1 MKVRNAPI
9 DAYIFD
15 MDGTLVDNC
24 GYHVKAWRQFSRKY
38 GHELTEREILD
49 WMGATGAYY
58 VEQIFGRPLPRE
70 QVDELCRE
78 KEAIYRAIY
87 RPKLPEGLR
96 EWLDYAHRRGIK
108 CALATGGPKE
118 NVDFILDSLD
128 LRRDFEVIVDA
139 TMYELSKPDP
149 ECFLK
154 AAELLG
160 VPAER
165 CRVYEDAVNGIRAAK
180 AAGMQV
186 VALTFTNP
194 RERLEEAAPDR
205 IVGGYTEFGIYE
217 ANAKKA
223 KTAEDLA
230 AIEYLDRLRDCRDEA
245 KPVVPLAAI
254 VKVVALENVPKANDA
269 WSMAQVEGKDGA
281 GWRLCVPRDS
291 VKVGKLYLFVSGEAA
306 LPADEH
312 YRRWIKIR
320 ERVLK
325 NGCGVKVRA
334 FLPHVPR
341 SIYRNNSGLLM
352 PTSEFPELK
361 GKRVGTLVAA
371 LLHIEKY
378 EDAVI
383 QVEYA
388 GHVPPKILV
397 PTGRGGILGK
407 TIGNRLVNALA
418 GIIR

>member
-1 MKVRNAPI
+1 MKNRQI

-15 MDGTLVDNC
+15 MDGTIVDNC
-24 GYHVKAWRQFSRKY
+24 SYHVKAWREFSRKH
-38 GHELTEREILD
+38 GRELTEREILD

-58 VEQIFGRPLPRE
+58 IEQIIGKPLAKGE
-70 QVDELCRE
+70 VDELCRE

-128 LRRDFEVIVDA
+128 LRKDFAVIVDA
-139 TMYELSKPDP
+139 TMYERSKPDP

-154 AAELLG
+154 AASLLG
-160 VPAER
+160 VPTER
-165 CRVYEDAVNGIRAAK
+165 CRVYEDAVNGIMAAK

-186 VALTFTNP
+186 VAITFTNP
-194 RERLEEAAPDR
+194 RQRLEEAAPDR
-205 IVGGYTEFGIYE
+205 VVDSYTEFGIHE
-217 ANAKKA
+217 SNAKKN

-230 AIEYLDRLRDCRDEA
+230 AIEYLDRLRDCADEE
-245 KPVVPLAAI
+245 KPVVPLAGI

-269 WSMAQVEGKDGA
+269 WSMAQVEWKNGES
-281 GWRLCVPRDS
+281 WRLCVPRDS
-291 VKVGKLYLFVSGEAA
+291 VQTGKLYLFVSGEAA
-306 LPADEH
+306 LPADER
-312 YRRWIKIR
+312 YRGVFKVK

-325 NGCGVKVRA
+325 NGCGVKIRA

-341 SIYRNNSGLLM
+341 SIYRNNSGLLA
-352 PTSEFPELK
+352 PVSKFPELK
-361 GKRVGTLVAA
+361 GRRAGALVAS

-378 EDAVI
+378 DDAVT

-388 GHVPPKILV
+388 GHEAPNILS
-397 PTGRGGILGK
+397 PTATGRGGLFGFLRIK
-407 TIGNRLVNALA
+407 
-418 GIIR
+418 